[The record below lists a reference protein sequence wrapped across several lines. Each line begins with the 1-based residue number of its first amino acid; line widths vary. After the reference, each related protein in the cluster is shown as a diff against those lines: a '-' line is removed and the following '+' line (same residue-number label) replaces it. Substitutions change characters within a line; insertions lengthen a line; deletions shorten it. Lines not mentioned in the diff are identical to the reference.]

1 MMTSIFQI
9 LGKRVTKDVKK
20 KRINNRPDVSA
31 GQFPEGYET
40 LGRDNLTWIVSKRS
54 NGSRFWKRVTVATKS
69 TKSTKSTK
77 APRKRSAYNEFVRM
91 EYDNVKAIITSSARG
106 AVIAELGRLW
116 KMLTPSERIVYEKSV
131 KKINSRVAKKTT
143 AKKTTAKKTTV
154 KKTTAKKTVPKPVSR
169 TEYLRSIRGSHSNL
183 MSGSTLVFTGRLWD
197 TRKNVEEFVTR
208 NGAFVSPN
216 LVIKP
221 HIMLIAGEFG
231 ARGPS
236 AKYFEAQKKGI
247 DIVSSD
253 ELLEVLTSGF

>member
-69 TKSTKSTK
+69 PKAPKSTKAPK

-91 EYDNVKAIITSSARG
+91 EYNNVKAIISSSARG

-116 KMLTPSERIVYEKSV
+116 KMLTPSERIVYEKSA

-143 AKKTTAKKTTV
+143 AKKTTAKKS
-154 KKTTAKKTVPKPVSR
+154 TAKKTVPKPVSR

-216 LVIKP
+216 LVKKP
-221 HIMLIAGEFG
+221 HIMLITGEFG

-247 DIVSSD
+247 EIVSSD

>member
-1 MMTSIFQI
+1 MMASIFQI
-9 LGKRVTKDVKK
+9 FGKRVKKEVK
-20 KRINNRPDVSA
+20 KRINNRPNVSA

-54 NGSRFWKRVTVATKS
+54 NGSRFWKRVTVATKAPKS
-69 TKSTKSTK
+69 TKAPKATKSTK

-91 EYDNVKAIITSSARG
+91 EYNNVKAIISSSARG

-116 KMLTPSERIVYEKSV
+116 KMLTPSERIVYEKSA

-143 AKKTTAKKTTV
+143 AKKTTAKKTT
-154 KKTTAKKTVPKPVSR
+154 AKKTVTKPVSR

-183 MSGSTLVFTGRLWD
+183 MSGSTLVFTGKLWD

-216 LVIKP
+216 LVKKP
-221 HIMLIAGEFG
+221 HIMLIVGEFG

-247 DIVSSD
+247 EIVSSD